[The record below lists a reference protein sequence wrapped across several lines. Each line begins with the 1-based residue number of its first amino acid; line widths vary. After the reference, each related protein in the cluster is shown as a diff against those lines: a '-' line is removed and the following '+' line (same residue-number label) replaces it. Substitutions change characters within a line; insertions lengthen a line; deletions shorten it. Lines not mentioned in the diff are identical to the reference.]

1 VDLLLDTHAYLWF
14 IAGSD
19 ALSLTGRS
27 VIEDQK
33 NRKFISTGSLWEITI
48 KHGLGKLD
56 LKSGL
61 QRVLSDHIA
70 NNGFE
75 VLPIATN
82 HLMGLHSLP
91 DHHRDPFDRLLIA
104 QAQTEHMVL
113 LSKDTKFSAYDVQT
127 IW

>member
-19 ALSLTGRS
+19 ALSPTGRAA
-27 VIEDQK
+27 IEDQG

-61 QRVLSDHIA
+61 QSGLQRVLSDHIA
-70 NNGFE
+70 DNGFE
-75 VLPIATN
+75 LLPIDTN
-82 HLMGLHSLP
+82 HLM
-91 DHHRDPFDRLLIA
+91 LL
-104 QAQTEHMVL
+104 
-113 LSKDTKFSAYDVQT
+113 
-127 IW
+127 